1 MELRETKK
9 ELTLK
14 SVVSDSDLA
23 QDSSEKNVLCKHCG
37 RTVENEIRCIGK
49 CLADSE
55 Y

>member
-1 MELRETKK
+1 MKRSH
-9 ELTLK
+9 LK
-14 SVVSDSDLA
+14 ALGFGFDLPEE
-23 QDSSEKNVLCKHCG
+23 SSEKKVLCKHCG